1 MGVGLG
7 RAVGVAVGGAVGTE
21 VGADVGADDG
31 GALGNP
37 VGYLSARADGF
48 RVPSPTQYP
57 SRGAATRQRNNPRGE
72 AYPVGVSL
80 GADVGTVEGSG
91 LGGADGT
98 DVGACVIVGECV
110 EQSFM

>member
-48 RVPSPTQYP
+48 RVPSPTQNIQVAAP
-57 SRGAATRQRNNPRGE
+57 RLVREIIRAVKHTPWASRWARTSARSRGADLAALTAPTSE
-72 AYPVGVSL
+72 LA
-80 GADVGTVEGSG
+80 
-91 LGGADGT
+91 
-98 DVGACVIVGECV
+98 
-110 EQSFM
+110 